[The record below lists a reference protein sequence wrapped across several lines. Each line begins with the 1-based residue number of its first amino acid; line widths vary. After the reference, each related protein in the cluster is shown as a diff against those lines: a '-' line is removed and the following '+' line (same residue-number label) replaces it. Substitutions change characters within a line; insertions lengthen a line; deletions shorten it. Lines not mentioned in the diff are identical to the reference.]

1 MTQLSKTVSLEKRGN
16 IALLWVDNPPVNAIS
31 HSVKA
36 GLHEGLGQIARDGAI
51 AAAIV
56 ICKGASFFSGAD
68 ITEFGQPE
76 QPPSWLDFDR
86 RLDLFEK
93 PVIAAIHTRA
103 FGGGLELALACQFR
117 IAEKSAV
124 FAFPEVGLGIIPG
137 GGGTQRFPR
146 LCGFEAAL
154 DIITSAR
161 VFGTE
166 EALKLGVIDR
176 IADAN
181 TGTNTIEE
189 AAVAFAREIAGRN
202 LKPADLPRARNRD
215 DSLAAA
221 RANPRLFTQARD
233 NARRRYRGFTAR
245 GRAIDAIENCL
256 TMPFEEG
263 MKAEAAIFEECV
275 RTAEHRA
282 LSHLF
287 FADREARRVPDL
299 PKGTEPR
306 KIKQVAVLG
315 GGTMGRGI
323 TLAFADR
330 GFPVRLV
337 EVSAEARDRA
347 LAYCRKEIETAQAK
361 GRVSESE
368 AKARIARITGGVG
381 VPDVAGADLIVEA
394 VFEDMDLK
402 KKVFAELDRVA
413 GKDAILASNTSNLDI
428 DEIASVTKRPAS
440 VVGMHFFSPANIMKL
455 LEIVRGEK
463 TSPDV
468 LATALA
474 VSKAINKQPVV
485 ARVCD
490 GFIANRAFDTY
501 WREAEFLVEEGA
513 SPYDVDKTLYDFGM
527 PMGPFAVADLVGLD
541 VGQLIRKRQRLKLPQ
556 GARFS
561 AVEDAIVATG
571 RLGQKS
577 GGGWYSYGANA
588 RSGTPDPEI
597 LALIDR
603 YRAERGF
610 TPRKI
615 DAEEIIARC
624 IYSVINEGAKEIEEG
639 IAIRASDIDVAAVYG
654 YGFPAW
660 RGGPM
665 QYADEVGLAKI
676 ARTVQ
681 RFHDT
686 QGYWWVPAKMLLDL
700 AASGRKFNTGA

>member
-1 MTQLSKTVSLEKRGN
+1 MTQLSKTVSLETRGA

-36 GLHEGLGQIARDGAI
+36 GLHEGLGQIAHDNALQ
-51 AAAIV
+51 AAIV
-56 ICKGASFFSGAD
+56 VCRGSSFFSGAD

-86 RLDLFEK
+86 RLDLSDK
-93 PVIAAIHTRA
+93 PIIAAIHTRA

-137 GGGTQRFPR
+137 GGGTQRMPR
-146 LCGFEAAL
+146 LVGFEAAL

-176 IADAN
+176 IAEGA
-181 TGTNTIEE
+181 IEE
-189 AAVAFAREIAGRN
+189 AALAFAKEIANRS
-202 LKPADLPRARNRD
+202 LKPGDLPRARNRD
-215 DSLAAA
+215 QALDAA
-221 RANPRLFTQARD
+221 RANPRLFTQARE

-245 GRAIDAIENCL
+245 GRAIEAIEKTL
-256 TMPFEEG
+256 TLPFDDG
-263 MKAEAAIFEECV
+263 MKAEAAIFEDCV
-275 RTAEHRA
+275 RTPEHRA

-299 PKGTEPR
+299 PKGTTARRIE
-306 KIKQVAVLG
+306 QVAVIG

-330 GFPVRLV
+330 GLPVRLV
-337 EVSAEARDRA
+337 EVNAEARDKA
-347 LAYCRKEIETAQAK
+347 LAYCRKEIETALAK
-361 GRVSESE
+361 SRISESE

-381 VPDVAGADLIVEA
+381 LSEAAGADLIVEA

-402 KKVFAELDRVA
+402 KKVFAELDRIA
-413 GKDAILASNTSNLDI
+413 RHDAIIASNTSNLDI
-428 DEIASVTKRPAS
+428 DEIAAVTKRPAS

-455 LEIVRGEK
+455 LEIIRGEK
-463 TSPDV
+463 TGPDV

-577 GGGWYSYGANA
+577 SGGWYSYGASA

-603 YRAERGF
+603 YRSERGF
-610 TPRKI
+610 KPRKI

-624 IYSVINEGAKEIEEG
+624 IYSVINEGAKELEEG

-665 QYADEVGLAKI
+665 QYGDEIGLSTV
-676 ARTVQ
+676 ARTVE
-681 RFHDT
+681 RFHDS
-686 QGYWWVPAKMLLDL
+686 QGYWWQPSKLLLDL
-700 AASGRKFNTGA
+700 AGKGRKFSAE

>member
-1 MTQLSKTVSLEKRGN
+1 MTPLSKTVTLERRGD
-16 IALLWVDNPPVNAIS
+16 IALLWTENPPVNAIS

-36 GLHEGLGQIARDGAI
+36 GLFEGLDQIARDGAI
-51 AAAIV
+51 
-56 ICKGASFFSGAD
+56 KGAVIICRGSSFFSGAD

-76 QPPSWLDFDR
+76 QPPAWLDFDR
-86 RLDLFEK
+86 RLDLMEK
-93 PVIAAIHTRA
+93 PVVAAIHTRA
-103 FGGGLELALACQFR
+103 FGGGLELALSCQYR
-117 IAEKSAV
+117 VAEKSAV

-154 DIITSAR
+154 DVITSAR

-176 IADAN
+176 IVD
-181 TGTNTIEE
+181 GSIEE
-189 AAVAFAREIAGRN
+189 GAVAFAREIVA
-202 LKPADLPRARNRD
+202 LKLPASALPRARNRD
-215 DSLAAA
+215 DALQAA
-221 RANPRLFTQARD
+221 RVNPKLFNQARE
-233 NARRRYRGFTAR
+233 NARRRYRGFAAR
-245 GRAIDAIENCL
+245 GRAIDAIENSL

-263 MKAEAAIFEECV
+263 MKAEAAIFEDCV

-287 FADREARRVPDL
+287 FAEREARRVPDL
-299 PKGTEPR
+299 PKGVSIK
-306 KIKQVAVLG
+306 KIDSVAVVG

-337 EVSAEARDRA
+337 ELSADARDKA
-347 LAYCRKEIETAQAK
+347 LAYCRKEIETSLAK
-361 GRVSESE
+361 KRISEDD

-381 VPDVAGADLIVEA
+381 LADAAGADLVIEA
-394 VFEDMDLK
+394 VFEDMELK
-402 KKVFAELDRVA
+402 KKVFADLDRIA

-428 DEIASVTKRPAS
+428 DEIAAVTKRPEA

-455 LEIVRGEK
+455 LEIVRGAK
-463 TSPDV
+463 TGAEV
-468 LATALA
+468 LATALSVA
-474 VSKAINKQPVV
+474 KAINKQPVV

-527 PMGPFAVADLVGLD
+527 SMGPFAVTDLVGLD

-561 AVEDAIVATG
+561 AIEDAIVATG

-588 RSGTPDPEI
+588 RSGTPDPEM

-603 YRAERGF
+603 YRKERGF
-610 TPRKI
+610 TPRTI
-615 DAEEIIARC
+615 GADEIIARC
-624 IYSVINEGAKEIEEG
+624 IYSVINEGAKELEEG
-639 IAIRASDIDVAAVYG
+639 IAIRSSDIDVAAVYG

-665 QYADEVGLAKI
+665 QYADEIGLA
-676 ARTVQ
+676 TVAKTVE
-681 RFHDT
+681 RFHDS
-686 QGYWWVPAKMLLDL
+686 QGYWWQPSKLLLDL
-700 AASGRKFNTGA
+700 ARAGRKFSAD

>member
-1 MTQLSKTVSLEKRGN
+1 MTQLSKTVALERRGE
-16 IALLWVDNPPVNAIS
+16 IALLWTDNPPVNAIS

-36 GLHEGLGQIARDGAI
+36 GLYEGLGQIARDGAI
-51 AAAIV
+51 KAAII
-56 ICKGASFFSGAD
+56 ICRGTSFFSGAD

-76 QPPSWLDFDR
+76 QPPAWLDFDR
-86 RLDLFEK
+86 RLDLMEK
-93 PVIAAIHTRA
+93 PVVAAIHTRA
-103 FGGGLELALACQFR
+103 FGGGLELALSCQYR
-117 IAEKSAV
+117 VAEKSAV

-154 DIITSAR
+154 DVIVSAR
-161 VFGTE
+161 VFASE
-166 EALKLGVIDR
+166 EALKLGVIDHVV
-176 IADAN
+176 DGN
-181 TGTNTIEE
+181 VEEGTI
-189 AAVAFAREIAGRN
+189 AFARDIVARN
-202 LKPADLPRARNRD
+202 LSARDLPRARNREE
-215 DSLAAA
+215 SIAAA
-221 RANPRLFTQARD
+221 RANPKLFTQAHE
-233 NARRRYRGFTAR
+233 NARRRYRGYGGR
-245 GRAIDAIENCL
+245 QRAIDAIENAL
-256 TMPFEEG
+256 SLPFEEG

-337 EVSAEARDRA
+337 EVSAEARDKA

-361 GRVSESE
+361 GRVEEGE
-368 AKARIARITGGVG
+368 ARARIARITGAVG
-381 VPDVAGADLIVEA
+381 VPEVAGADLIVEA

-428 DEIASVTKRPAS
+428 DEIAAVTRRPEA

-463 TSPDV
+463 TGPDV

-588 RSGTPDPEI
+588 RSGNADPEI
-597 LALIDR
+597 LALVDR
-603 YRAERGF
+603 YRTERGF
-610 TPRKI
+610 RPRKI

-624 IYSVINEGAKEIEEG
+624 IYSVINEGAKELEEG
-639 IAIRASDIDVAAVYG
+639 IAIRSSDIDVAAVYG

-665 QYADEVGLAKI
+665 QYADEIGLVTVAK
-676 ARTVQ
+676 TVE
-681 RFHDT
+681 RFHDS
-686 QGYWWVPAKMLLDL
+686 QGYWWQPSKLLLDL
-700 AASGRKFNTGA
+700 ARTGRKFSAD

>member
-1 MTQLSKTVSLEKRGN
+1 MTQTSKTVSLETRGN

-36 GLHEGLGQIARDGAI
+36 GLYEGLNQIARDNAI
-51 AAAIV
+51 KAAII
-56 ICKGASFFSGAD
+56 ICRGSSFFSGAD

-86 RLDLFEK
+86 LLDLSDK
-93 PVIAAIHTRA
+93 PIVAAIHTRA
-103 FGGGLELALACQFR
+103 FGGGLELALSCQFR

-137 GGGTQRFPR
+137 GGGTQRMPR
-146 LCGFEAAL
+146 LVGFEAAL

-176 IADAN
+176 IAEAN
-181 TGTNTIEE
+181 TGTTSIEE
-189 AAVAFAREIAGRN
+189 AALAFAREIAARN

-215 DSLAAA
+215 EPLAAA
-221 RANPRLFTQARD
+221 RANPRLFTQARE

-245 GRAIDAIENCL
+245 GRAIDAVEKTL
-256 TMPFEEG
+256 TLPFEEG
-263 MKAEAAIFEECV
+263 MKAEAEIFEACV

-299 PKGTEPR
+299 PKGTEAR
-306 KIKQVAVLG
+306 KIGQVAVIG

-330 GFPVRLV
+330 GLPVRLI
-337 EVSAEARDRA
+337 EVSADARDKA
-347 LAYCRKEIETAQAK
+347 LAYCRKEIETALAK
-361 GRVSESE
+361 SRISESD

-381 VPDVAGADLIVEA
+381 LGEAAGADLILEA
-394 VFEDMDLK
+394 VFVDMDLK
-402 KKVFAELDRVA
+402 KKVFGELDKIA
-413 GKDAILASNTSNLDI
+413 GKDTILASNTSNLDI
-428 DEIASVTKRPAS
+428 DEIAAVTKRPAS

-455 LEIVRGEK
+455 LEIIRGEK
-463 TSPDV
+463 TAPDV

-474 VSKAINKQPVV
+474 VSKTINKQPVV

-501 WREAEFLVEEGA
+501 WREAEFLVEVGA
-513 SPYDVDKTLYDFGM
+513 NPYDVDKTLYDFVM
-527 PMGPFAVADLVGLD
+527 PMGPFAVSDLVGLD
-541 VGQLIRKRQRLKLPQ
+541 VGQLIRKRQRLTLPQ

-561 AVEDAIVATG
+561 AVEDAIVAAG

-577 GGGWYSYGANA
+577 GGGWYSYGASA

-610 TPRKI
+610 KPRKI

-624 IYSVINEGAKEIEEG
+624 I
-639 IAIRASDIDVAAVYG
+639 
-654 YGFPAW
+654 
-660 RGGPM
+660 
-665 QYADEVGLAKI
+665 
-676 ARTVQ
+676 
-681 RFHDT
+681 
-686 QGYWWVPAKMLLDL
+686 
-700 AASGRKFNTGA
+700 

>member
-36 GLHEGLGQIARDGAI
+36 GLFAGLGQVARDGAI
-51 AAAIV
+51 KAAV
-56 ICKGASFFSGAD
+56 IICRGSSFFSGAD

-76 QPPSWLDFDR
+76 QSPPWLDFDR
-86 RLDLFEK
+86 RLDLMEK
-93 PVIAAIHTRA
+93 PIVAAIHTRA
-103 FGGGLELALACQFR
+103 FGGGLELALSCQYR
-117 IAEKSAV
+117 MAEKPAV

-154 DIITSAR
+154 DVITSAR

-166 EALKLGVIDR
+166 EALKLGVVDR
-176 IADAN
+176 VVD
-181 TGTNTIEE
+181 GDVE
-189 AAVAFAREIAGRN
+189 AGAIAFARDIVALN
-202 LKPADLPRARNRD
+202 LSPNDLPRARSREEP
-215 DSLAAA
+215 LAAA
-221 RANPRLFTQARD
+221 RANPKMFATAHE
-233 NARRRYRGFTAR
+233 NARRRYRGYGGR
-245 GRAIDAIENCL
+245 QRAIDAVENAL
-256 TMPFEEG
+256 SLPFEEG
-263 MKAEAAIFEECV
+263 MQAEAAIFEECV

-287 FADREARRVPDL
+287 FAEREARRVPDL
-299 PKGTEPR
+299 PKGVSA
-306 KIKQVAVLG
+306 KKVDNVVVIG

-337 EVSAEARDRA
+337 ELNAEARDKA
-347 LAYCRKEIETAQAK
+347 LAYCRKEIETNLAK
-361 GRVSESE
+361 KRISEDE

-381 VPDVAGADLIVEA
+381 LAEAAGADLVIEA
-394 VFEDMDLK
+394 VFEDMELK
-402 KKVFAELDRVA
+402 KKVFADLERFADR
-413 GKDAILASNTSNLDI
+413 GAILASNTSNLDI
-428 DEIASVTKRPAS
+428 DEIAAVTKRPEA
-440 VVGMHFFSPANIMKL
+440 VIGMHFFSPANIMKL
-455 LEIVRGEK
+455 LEIVRGDK
-463 TSPDV
+463 TGADV
-468 LATALA
+468 LATALSVA
-474 VSKAINKQPVV
+474 KAINKQPVV

-513 SPYDVDKTLYDFGM
+513 SPYDIDKTLYDFGM
-527 PMGPFAVADLVGLD
+527 SMGPFAVTDLVGLD

-561 AVEDAIVATG
+561 AIEDAIVATG

-588 RSGTPDPEI
+588 RSGSPDPEM
-597 LALIDR
+597 LVLIDR
-603 YRAERGF
+603 YRKERGF
-610 TPRKI
+610 SPRTI
-615 DAEEIIARC
+615 GPDEIIARC
-624 IYSVINEGAKEIEEG
+624 IYSVINEGAKELEEG
-639 IAIRASDIDVAAVYG
+639 IAIRSSDIDVAAVYG

-665 QYADEVGLAKI
+665 QYADEIGLA
-676 ARTVQ
+676 TVAKTIE
-681 RFHDT
+681 RFYES
-686 QGYWWVPAKMLLDL
+686 QGYWWQPSKLLLDL
-700 AASGRKFNTGA
+700 ARTARKFSAD